1 MTAMSEGNKKITT
14 RKISET
20 NNKVLIRTGSLR
32 FFKKNR
38 QTIKKFWLVPVPVR
52 ETIRIQKYEVLVFFN
67 FIYAIDFSFIIAIK
81 KIII

>member
-52 ETIRIQKYEVLVFFN
+52 ETIRIQKYEVLVFHLC
-67 FIYAIDFSFIIAIK
+67 Y
-81 KIII
+81 